1 MNVVEVGGFLLL
13 VMLLFLAGGVWIA
26 ITLAIV
32 GWIGMALFTSQP
44 PAIWGKNLFSAFWDS
59 NNSWELAALPMFIW
73 MGEILFRT
81 KLSEEMFEGLAP
93 WLNKVPGRLMHTT
106 ILGCGIFGSV
116 SGSSAAT
123 CATIAKVALP
133 ELKKR
138 GYDENLALGSL
149 ATAGTLGILIPPS
162 ITMVVYA
169 VAADASIIRIFLA
182 GFIPGFI
189 LMALFSGYI
198 AWWSLRHPDRVPPPG
213 PEMSFAEKI
222 RKSGNLIP
230 CTLLI
235 VFIVWVLVAGWA
247 TATEC
252 AAYGVLGALA
262 IAWNGKSLTW
272 QNFKASLMG
281 ATRVSCM
288 IMFILAG
295 AAFLTKTM
303 AFTGIPRELAEWVNS
318 LGLSP
323 LALIGLLTVVYL
335 VLGTALDGIS
345 MIVLTAAV
353 VLPMIQKAGFDLVW
367 FGIFIV
373 LLVEIAEVT
382 PPVGFN
388 LFVLQNMTGK
398 DSNHIARAALPFF
411 GCLVLCIGIITVF
424 PVVVTWLPD
433 VVMGKGG

>member
-1 MNVVEVGGFLLL
+1 MDNTLIIGLALL
-13 VMLLFLAGGVWIA
+13 VLMLVLLAAGVWIA
-26 ITLAIV
+26 MTLAICGWV
-32 GWIGMALFTSQP
+32 GQAFFVQTQP
-44 PAIWGKNLFSAFWDS
+44 GKNLFSAFWES
-59 NNSWELAALPMFIW
+59 NASWELAALPLFIW

-81 KLSEEMFEGLAP
+81 RLSEEMFDGLRP
-93 WLNKVPGRLMHTT
+93 WLNRVPGRLMHTT

-123 CATIAKVALP
+123 CATISKVALP
-133 ELKKR
+133 QLLRR
-138 GYDENLALGSL
+138 GYDERIALGSL

-182 GFIPGFI
+182 GFLPGLL
-189 LMALFSGYI
+189 LMLLFSGYI
-198 AWWSLRHPDRVPPPG
+198 AWWSVRHPDKVPPADP
-213 PEMSFAEKI
+213 PTTWAQKI
-222 RKSGNLIP
+222 RQSGNLIP
-230 CTLLI
+230 VTVLI
-235 VFIVWVLVAGWA
+235 VFIVWVLIAGWA

-252 AAYGVLGALA
+252 AAYGVLGSLGLAL
-262 IAWNGKSLTW
+262 WSRTLTW
-272 QNFKASLMG
+272 QNFWEALMG
-281 ATRVSCM
+281 TTRTSCM

-303 AFTGIPRELAEWVNS
+303 AFTGIPRALAEWVE
-318 LGLSP
+318 LMQLSP
-323 LALIGLLTVVYL
+323 YTLIAVLTIVYL

-345 MIVLTAAV
+345 MIVLTSAV

-398 DSNHIARAALPFF
+398 DSTVIARAAIPFF
-411 GCLVLCIGIITVF
+411 GCLVVCIALITLF
-424 PVVVTWLPD
+424 PSIVTLLPD
-433 VVMGKGG
+433 WVMGAPR

>member
-1 MNVVEVGGFLLL
+1 MDILTIGGILL
-13 VMLLFLAGGVWIA
+13 VLMMVLLSGGVWIA
-26 ITLAIV
+26 MTLAICGWV
-32 GWIGMALFTSQP
+32 GQAFFTSTQP
-44 PAIWGKNLFSAFWDS
+44 GSNLFSAFWES
-59 NNSWELAALPMFIW
+59 NASWELAALPLFIW

-81 KLSEEMFEGLAP
+81 KLSEEMFTGLAP
-93 WLNKVPGRLMHTT
+93 WLNRIPGRLFHTT

-123 CATIAKVALP
+123 CATIAKVSLP
-133 ELKKR
+133 ELTKR
-138 GYDENLALGSL
+138 GYDEKIAIGSL

-182 GFIPGFI
+182 GFLPGFL
-189 LMALFSGYI
+189 LMGLFSGYI
-198 AWWSLRHPDRVPPPG
+198 AWWSIRNKDKMPPPE
-213 PEMSFAEKI
+213 PATTFKEKM
-222 RKSGNLIP
+222 RLSKNLIP
-230 CTLLI
+230 CALLI
-235 VFIVWVLVAGWA
+235 VFICWSLIAGWA

-252 AAYGVLGALA
+252 AAYGVVGSLALA
-262 IAWNGKSLTW
+262 MWSRSLTW
-272 QNFKASLMG
+272 SNFNEALMG
-281 ATRVSCM
+281 ATRTSCM

-303 AFTGIPRELAEWVNS
+303 AFTGVPRELAEWVNS
-318 LGLSP
+318 LNLSP
-323 LALIGLLTVVYL
+323 YSLIACLVVVYL

-353 VLPMIQKAGFDLVW
+353 VMPMVQKAGFDLIW
-367 FGIFIV
+367 FGIFVI

-398 DSNHIARAALPFF
+398 DSNTIAVAAIPFF
-411 GCLVLCIGIITVF
+411 FCLVVCIVLVTIF
-424 PVVVTWLPD
+424 PQIVTILPD
-433 VVMGKGG
+433 LVMGVSK